1 MNGLPNHDLLEDL
14 GSTIDKP
21 PTPPKKRGR
30 KPKPKPIAEISGGT
44 GGTASNGKA
53 SNGNTAKCEGVTAVD
68 LNTAIDPVTTPP
80 ETLESQSPPLEQ
92 RPCYRCHADFWQ
104 DGGGKAKLSGVW
116 WHGLSKG
123 DDPQAVDTWICGEMH
138 IVAIARDKAGR
149 SFGQVLRFKNKLH
162 QWQIWNMP
170 TRLLA
175 GRGDELLKE
184 LLDMGLAFNYHKRAQ
199 IAAYISSVTPDKKIW
214 TAAQVGW
221 FDDSN
226 SFVLPDATLGKG
238 ADDILFQA
246 ESNHHQEYG
255 TAGTLEAWRKQ
266 VAALCLGNPLLM
278 FTVSVAFAGALLK
291 PCNMDGVGFH
301 IFGESSRGKTTGLK
315 LAASVWG
322 HWEKYKRVWKATA
335 NGLEGAAALFNDGL
349 LTLDEIGD
357 GDPKEISDALYLLG
371 NGSGKQRANVLG
383 NAKAVKT
390 WRVAVLSNGEKTIEA
405 HLSQKGLTMK
415 AGQLVRFLQLP
426 LFGQHGA
433 FDALHGYADGR
444 GFADAIVK
452 NAAQHY
458 GTAGRH
464 WLEKL
469 TDDPDTLAT
478 CSSQLDDALKRF
490 AAQFGGLTPQE
501 ARAAKAFALVGLAGE
516 LATDYGVTGWQN
528 GAAFDAALNCFG
540 HWRGYRGEGD
550 TEPQQVK
557 EAITAYIEA
566 FGDARF
572 TSILDDTRLHGERSG
587 YWRDTH
593 QGREWLLTGT
603 GLKQAA
609 KGFDLKQVETVL
621 KAIGWLV
628 PDNQGK
634 TKQVAKFKNNES
646 GESRFYIIRPQGE
659 GSAIDS
665 NTSNTAENIGVTAK
679 ARAVAG
685 GNTANTSNTGKTVNT
700 KQVGDWGQ
708 I

>member
-1 MNGLPNHDLLEDL
+1 MSKN
-14 GSTIDKP
+14 
-21 PTPPKKRGR
+21 PKL
-30 KPKPKPIAEISGGT
+30 KPIAEKT
-44 GGTASNGKA
+44 
-53 SNGNTAKCEGVTAVD
+53 GVTRVTGVTVID
-68 LNTAIDPVTTPP
+68 LNAAIDPTTTPP
-80 ETLESQSPPLEQ
+80 ETLESQSPTLEQ
-92 RPCYRCHADFWQ
+92 RPCYICRADFWQ
-104 DGGGKAKLSGVW
+104 DGDGKIKPSGVW

-123 DDPQAVDTWICGEMH
+123 DSPQPVDTWICGEMQ

-162 QWQIWNMP
+162 QWQVWNMP

-184 LLDMGLAFNYHKRAQ
+184 LFDMGLGFNYHKRAQ
-199 IAAYISSVTPDKKIW
+199 IAAYISSVTPDKTIW

-238 ADDILFQA
+238 ADDILFQT
-246 ESNHHQEYG
+246 ESNNHQEYSV
-255 TAGTLEAWRKQ
+255 AGTLDAWRGG
-266 VAALCLGNPLLM
+266 VAALCVGNPLLM

-405 HLSQKGLTMK
+405 HLAQKGLTMK

-426 LFGQHGA
+426 LFGQYGA
-433 FDALHGYADGR
+433 FDALHGYPDGR

-452 NAAQHY
+452 NGAKHY
-458 GTAGRH
+458 GAAGRC
-464 WLEKL
+464 WLDKL
-469 TDDPDTLAT
+469 THDPETLAT
-478 CSSQLDDALKRF
+478 CSAQLDDALKRV
-490 AAQFGGLTPQE
+490 AEQFGVLTPQE

-528 GAAFDAALNCFG
+528 GAAFDAALSCFG

-572 TSILDDTRLHGERSG
+572 TRISEETRLHGERSG
-587 YWRDTH
+587 YWRDTNK
-593 QGREWLLTGT
+593 GREWLFTGT

-609 KGFDLKQVETVL
+609 KGFDLKQVESVL

-628 PDNQGK
+628 PDSQGK

-646 GESRFYIIRPQGE
+646 GESRFYVIRLQSE
-659 GSAIDS
+659 GSTVDG
-665 NTSNTAENIGVTAK
+665 NTSNTTENIGVTAT
-679 ARAVAG
+679 APAVAG
-685 GNTANTSNTGKTVNT
+685 GNTGNTSNTQKTANT
-700 KQVGDWGQ
+700 TQVSDWGQ
-708 I
+708 V